1 MATENSS
8 VNPNISSKT
17 VSEQKQDEHWDLVLK
32 PQNKLLDLKIRE
44 LIRYRDLVFLFIK
57 RDFATAYKQTVLGPI
72 WYIVQPLVTTVMYTF
87 IFGNLA
93 DIGTDGVPY
102 LLFYF
107 AGTMLWTYF
116 TSTLN
121 SAAGVFT
128 GNAGMFSKVYFP
140 RLTVPISTTVGHII
154 KLGIQFAC
162 LLIFYIYYLV
172 IGANVQPSWWILAFP
187 LLIIWIGL
195 MGCGFGMVISALTT
209 KYRDLNQLL
218 GFGLSLAMY
227 ATPIV
232 YPLSQAPEKLKWVFY
247 VNPMSAPVE
256 LFRIW
261 FYGAGNVPTSMI
273 LISLATTAVFFFFG
287 LILFNKNERTFVD
300 VV

>member
-1 MATENSS
+1 MA
-8 VNPNISSKT
+8 
-17 VSEQKQDEHWDLVLK
+17 EQKTESIKTDDEQWDLILK
-32 PQNKLLDLKIRE
+32 PQNKLFDLKIRE

-57 RDFATAYKQTVLGPI
+57 RDFATAYKQTILGPL
-72 WYIVQPLVTTVMYTF
+72 WYIVQPLVSTVMYTF

-116 TSTLN
+116 TGTLN
-121 SAAGVFT
+121 SASGVFT
-128 GNAGMFSKVYFP
+128 ANSGMFGKVYFP

-172 IGANVQPSWWILAFP
+172 VGANVHPSWWILAFP
-187 LLIIWIGL
+187 LLIIWIGV
-195 MGCGFGMVISALTT
+195 MGCGIGMVVSALTT

-218 GFGLSLAMY
+218 SFGLSLAMY

-232 YPLSQAPEKLKWVFY
+232 YPLSEAPENLKWVFY